1 MSNTYLYAKWMNAP
15 ADSPAEYYSEIDAG
29 RWERR
34 KVEIFAD
41 GRAGYASAA
50 GSALDTR
57 LAIVPLPSLAEI
69 AAQKEFE
76 ARAINASEFED
87 VWNKAVRR
95 ESFATLK
102 ATPRIRMAAG
112 GR

>member
-1 MSNTYLYAKWMNAP
+1 VNNTYLYAKWKDAP
-15 ADSPAEYYSEIDAG
+15 ADSPVEYYSEVDAG
-29 RWERR
+29 RWETR

-57 LAIVPLPSLAEI
+57 LAIVPLPAIAEI
-69 AAQKEFE
+69 ASQSEFE
-76 ARAINASEFED
+76 ARPIDASEFED
-87 VWNKAVRR
+87 VWKR
-95 ESFATLK
+95 ATRMEQFDTSK
-102 ATPRIRMAAG
+102 ATPRIRVAAG